1 MEMSRETINSLSEY
15 FERTFG
21 MPYEDFKKL
30 DYEVQQILIS
40 SYKNTQKNKKN
51 NIANVMLGSGE
62 HAIFIKVEKGK
73 RIMIG
78 SGEHSCFIKAGL
90 TPEEEMREFDGD
102 IYEPQDIDEPEPS
115 VNQTIP
121 KEVFALF
128 GNKVEVR

>member
-51 NIANVMLGSGE
+51 NIAKVMLGSGE

-90 TPEEEMREFDGD
+90 TLEEEMREFEDRMD
-102 IYEPQDIDEPEPS
+102 DRIYSKPVAFVKKLQRRIK
-115 VNQTIP
+115 N
-121 KEVFALF
+121 L
-128 GNKVEVR
+128 NK